1 MRQIAGVM
9 PVPEPIKFGFN
20 VPFHEAIAAMT
31 ARGVVLPDVYYGVL
45 QGIAR
50 QKAFSIAGI
59 TALDQ
64 LTAVSDSL
72 KQYMAEGGSFNNWQ
86 KEQAVV
92 DLGLSKARL
101 DNIWRTN
108 LQGQYMT
115 GKWEQFNR
123 NAKTSPFLMY
133 DAINDSRVRPSHLA
147 LDGII
152 RPVGDAFWA
161 THSPPCG
168 YRCRCS
174 LISLSPKQAQDRS
187 KDGKGLT
194 QQPLLKDGSPA
205 LPDKGWDYDKTNR
218 MAGIDK
224 AISEKLDKAP
234 TVLKSVFEKQQQAKM
249 NNPIAPYRQEWQ
261 KDFPKVILNAPLG
274 DAAKHPDYQ
283 AAKSGDFTAATRLVS
298 DLISK
303 DALAKLADVIAEKK
317 PLLIPVHAEEA
328 ISVNQI
334 PLAYAVAIGL
344 EFNLPI
350 EFNIV
355 QSAKVSR
362 TGSDGFAR
370 LAFPPPFAGFPSQEA
385 KHAIIFDDTLTQGG
399 TLANLRGYVSQFGIE
414 TLAATT
420 LTGKNYSSVLAIT
433 AATLEELKGKYHELE
448 QWWVSYFGYGFA
460 SLTESEARYIINSK
474 ADADAIRNRIIAEKQ
489 KGFDGAN
496 D

>member
-1 MRQIAGVM
+1 M
-9 PVPEPIKFGFN
+9 PDKPLSIGFD
-20 VPFHEAIAAMT
+20 VPFKDAIAAMV
-31 ARGVVLPDVYYGVL
+31 ARGVVLPDEYYGKL

-59 TALDQ
+59 ANLDQ
-64 LTAVSDSL
+64 LTAVSESL
-72 KQYMAEGGSFNNWQ
+72 KANMAAGKSFNQWK
-86 KEQAVV
+86 KEQAVI
-92 DLGLSKARL
+92 DLGLPKHRL
-101 DNIWRTN
+101 DNIYRTN
-108 LQGQYMT
+108 LQGQYMA
-115 GKWEQFNR
+115 GKWQNFIEFKDSR
-123 NAKTSPFLMY
+123 PYLMY
-133 DAINDSRVRPSHLA
+133 DAINDSRVRPAHLA

-152 RPVGDAFWA
+152 RPVGDAFFA

-168 YRCRCS
+168 FRCRCS
-174 LISLSPKQAQDRS
+174 LVSLSAKQAHDRS
-187 KDGKGLT
+187 PAGKGLN
-194 QQPLLKDGSPA
+194 QYPVLENGLPA
-205 LPDKGWDYDKTNR
+205 NPDKGWDYDKTNR
-218 MAGIDK
+218 MAGVEKALKDK
-224 AISEKLDKAP
+224 PQSL
-234 TVLKSVFEKQQQAKM
+234 LKSTIEKQLSENM
-249 NNPIAPYRQEWQ
+249 NTPITSYRQEWQ
-261 KDFPKVILNAPLG
+261 PDFPKVILNAPLG

-283 AAKSGDFTAATRLVS
+283 AAKSGDLTAATRLVS

-303 DALAKLADVIAEKK
+303 DTLSKLADIIADKK

-362 TGSDGFAR
+362 TGSDGFSR
-370 LAFPPPFAGFPSQEA
+370 LAFPPPFAGIPSQEA

-399 TLANLRGYVSQFGIE
+399 TLANLRGYISQFGIE

-448 QWWVSYFGYGFA
+448 KWWINYFGYGFA

-474 ADADAIRNRIIAEKQ
+474 TDADTIRNRIIAEKQ
-489 KGFDGAN
+489 KGFDGKN